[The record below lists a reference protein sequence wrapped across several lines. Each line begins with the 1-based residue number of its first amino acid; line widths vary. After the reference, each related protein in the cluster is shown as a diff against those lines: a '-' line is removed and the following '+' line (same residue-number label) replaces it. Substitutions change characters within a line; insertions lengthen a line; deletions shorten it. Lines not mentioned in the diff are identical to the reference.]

1 MDSLDFAGKRVLLAS
16 LLPDTGHLTPLL
28 QIAAELKK
36 RGAEVF
42 ASVPIEAQILVNR
55 FNIDAKYLGPVI
67 PDGGKAALLNYS
79 RAGEFSRLF
88 IRGPVFTQNYITP
101 LTANGLERFGDLVD
115 EALEFSP
122 DLILADT
129 HLFSDEYRELAHR
142 TGSKLILNYSKGSHY
157 YSQDESLWLNGKGL
171 SNGRFRTW
179 ARSLASASHYK
190 LNRLLFPSRLA
201 RMLSQTKAVKATRSG
216 YQLKTENEHNV
227 TTIAA
232 GTAELER
239 QYVGDRI
246 RLLPEQTRIFG
257 PINPESPWGSDDD
270 LREWLNSQSDNAV
283 VYIAFGTMV
292 APSERIL
299 RSLVH
304 ALLNKNF
311 KILMATKE
319 RPRFLDDVADFK
331 SVVWKSWVPQPAVL
345 SHPAVFAFASH
356 SGATSVQ
363 EALWFGK
370 PMLCL
375 PVLWDQPYFAW
386 LAEELG
392 YGVWADGVIKGKL
405 PLRQSV
411 EKLASNVSLSETAK
425 RLSEELRG
433 QKGLQCIVAE
443 IHRLLSEETNHT
455 AKLS

>member
-28 QIAAELKK
+28 QIAAELKE
-36 RGAEVF
+36 RGAKVF
-42 ASVPIEAQILVNR
+42 ALVPAEAQNLANR
-55 FNIDAKYLGPVI
+55 FNIDVKYLGPVI
-67 PDGGKAALLNYS
+67 PEAGKIALLNYS
-79 RAGEFSRLF
+79 RAGELSRLF
-88 IRGPVFTQNYITP
+88 IRGPIYTQNYITP
-101 LTANGLERFGDLVD
+101 LTANGLKRFGDLVD
-115 EALEFSP
+115 EALKFSP

-142 TGSKLILNYSKGSHY
+142 TSSKLILNYSKGSHY
-157 YSQDESLWLNGKGL
+157 YSQDENLWLNGKGL
-171 SNGRFRTW
+171 SNGSFRTW
-179 ARSLASASHYK
+179 ARSFASVSHYR
-190 LNRLLFPSRLA
+190 LNKLLFPSCLAQRLLQN
-201 RMLSQTKAVKATRSG
+201 RTIKETRSG
-216 YQLKTENEHNV
+216 YQGKGENDHNV

-232 GTAELER
+232 GTAEIER
-239 QYVGDRI
+239 RYVGDKI
-246 RLLPEQTRIFG
+246 NLLPEKTRIFG
-257 PINPESPWGSDDD
+257 PINPETPWGGEGD
-270 LREWLNSQSDNAV
+270 LRDWLNSQRDNAV
-283 VYIAFGTMV
+283 IYVAFGTMV

-299 RSLVH
+299 RSLIH
-304 ALLNKNF
+304 ALLKQNF

-319 RPRFLDDVADFK
+319 RPRFLDDGADFE

-425 RLSEELRG
+425 ELSEELRG